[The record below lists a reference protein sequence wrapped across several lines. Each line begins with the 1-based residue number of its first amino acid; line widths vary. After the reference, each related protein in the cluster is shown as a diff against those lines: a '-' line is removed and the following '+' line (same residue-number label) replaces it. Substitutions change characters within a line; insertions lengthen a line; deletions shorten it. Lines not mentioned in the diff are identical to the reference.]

1 MIFPSV
7 NFSRVLDMFTSALS
21 TLAKAAASVLS
32 GNDDNLT
39 WLERDE
45 GNVAQTLDKRVL
57 VVSSATVSFYLWSA
71 LRLLRNI
78 KFYFQG
84 GMFCTV
90 CNRKVAPNISDG
102 IVCCNSNICR
112 RFCRHCILQTGRFK
126 PFIFPKISWRH
137 EKDCIGWGRTGLPRA
152 PAHNPWTWWIFL
164 FRPSLNP

>member
-57 VVSSATVSFYLWSA
+57 VVSSATVSFYL
-71 LRLLRNI
+71 
-78 KFYFQG
+78 
-84 GMFCTV
+84 
-90 CNRKVAPNISDG
+90 
-102 IVCCNSNICR
+102 
-112 RFCRHCILQTGRFK
+112 
-126 PFIFPKISWRH
+126 
-137 EKDCIGWGRTGLPRA
+137 
-152 PAHNPWTWWIFL
+152 
-164 FRPSLNP
+164 